1 MKHILNSIH
10 HLFIPHEGNNFRS
23 KLLHH
28 DLLTV
33 YLVFSLLITFGVS
46 HIQSSSGSILGYA
59 TDISTTKLF
68 DLTNREREEAGLSQ
82 LTYSAKLAQAAQSKA
97 AHMFANQ
104 YWSHYG
110 PLGET
115 PWQFIMNSGYQ
126 YEFAGEN
133 LAKNFLSS
141 DGVVNAWMD
150 SPTHRE
156 NILRKEYADV
166 GFAIVNGVLNGEET
180 TLVVQMFGTPLYG
193 LAPEQAENPAS
204 AEKVAQ
210 VAEDPLAIESITK
223 PSSSETLGAPGKAQ
237 PAFYSLFL
245 NLNILFF
252 TLLLAALVLDLY
264 FATKLNLIHIK
275 GKNLIHIL
283 FLCSVMAGSY
293 FVISGSIL

>member
-1 MKHILNSIH
+1 MKHILKSIH
-10 HLFIPHEGNNFRS
+10 HLFVPHEGNNFRS

-33 YLVFSLLITFGVS
+33 YLVFSLLVTFGVS
-46 HIQSSSGSILGYA
+46 RIQSTSGSILGYA

-68 DLTNREREEAGLSQ
+68 DLTNREREKADLPQ
-82 LTYSAKLAQAAQSKA
+82 LTYSAKLAQAAQKKA
-97 AHMFANQ
+97 AHMFENQ

-115 PWQFIMNSGYQ
+115 PWQFIMDSGYQ

-133 LAKNFLSS
+133 LAKNFLFS

-156 NILRKEYADV
+156 NILRKEYVEV

-193 LAPEQAENPAS
+193 AAPEQASN
-204 AEKVAQ
+204 
-210 VAEDPLAIESITK
+210 PLA
-223 PSSSETLGAPGKAQ
+223 PDLAQGVGNPVPAVNLALPDAPETLGAPQKSQ
-237 PAFYSLFL
+237 PSFYSLFL

-252 TLLLAALVLDLY
+252 ALLLGALALDLY
-264 FATKLNLIHIK
+264 FATRLNLIHIK
-275 GKNLIHIL
+275 GKNLIHML
-283 FLCSVMAGSY
+283 FLGTIMAGSY
-293 FVISGSIL
+293 FIIRGTIL